1 MPTTITRYKVFL
13 ASPSDL
19 SDDRTAL
26 DEVITELNQSFGQ
39 QNDLHIELLKW
50 ESHSAPGV
58 STINVQKIIN
68 KDLGSDYD
76 LFIGLI
82 WKKFGTPTDVAESGT
97 EEEFLLAY
105 KRFIE
110 NPNSVQ
116 ILFYFKN
123 SPIPIEEI
131 VPEQIQKIQKFKADI
146 GKNKN
151 LLYWEYQDIQ
161 QLQKFIR
168 IHLPQRILDIKKS
181 YNDNSVT
188 EIIEEVLP
196 AEIIYEEELGIFD
209 YEDLITEFLNESV
222 NSLTKISEAITW
234 VGDQMNKKTNEIENL
249 VKSPNLGRNQIKD
262 IFSRTAKIMQNFAK
276 RIEPEIPIF
285 YENFEKAMDYN
296 SGLINLY
303 KDQLDH
309 DNLEKIN
316 TSLSGLI
323 SQMEFSIIN
332 TEEFLQSVKDL
343 PKLAKDLNAARQ
355 NVTTKLD
362 SLLTNLRVSLSIA
375 VELQK
380 SSKE

>member
-1 MPTTITRYKVFL
+1 MPTPITRYKVFL
-13 ASPSDL
+13 ASPSDV
-19 SDDRTAL
+19 SEDRTAL

-39 QNDLHIELLKW
+39 QNDLYIELLKW
-50 ESHSAPGV
+50 ESHSAPGI

-68 KDLGSDYD
+68 QDLGSDYD

-82 WKKFGTPTDVAESGT
+82 WKKFGTPTDVADSGT

-105 KRFIE
+105 NRFLE
-110 NPNSVQ
+110 KPNSVQ

-181 YNDNSVT
+181 YNDTSVT

-234 VGDQMNKKTNEIENL
+234 VGEQMNKKTNEIENL

-262 IFSRTAKIMQNFAK
+262 ILSRTAKIMQNFAK

-316 TSLSGLI
+316 SSLSGLI

-332 TEEFLQSVKDL
+332 TEGFLQSVKDL
-343 PKLAKDLNAARQ
+343 PKLSKDLNAARQ
-355 NVTTKLD
+355 NVTTKLE
-362 SLLTNLRVSLSIA
+362 SLLTNLRVSFSIA

-380 SSKE
+380 SSNE